1 MSSLVTR
8 TAGTTAAVTVN
19 IGTLPGLP
27 RQHKGYKFVKSAD
40 LPLEVISGVQAAPA
54 LGIASL
60 LDPAT
65 LKTLDPE
72 TLEAKLETLLAESDG
87 SLRYLQAIALLES
100 VLAEMRPDE
109 TLLLAN
115 YPNPF
120 NPETWIP
127 YQLATANNV
136 QVTIYDTRGTVVR

>member
-72 TLEAKLETLLAESDG
+72 TLEAKLEILLAESDG

-127 YQLATANNV
+127 YQLATASNV